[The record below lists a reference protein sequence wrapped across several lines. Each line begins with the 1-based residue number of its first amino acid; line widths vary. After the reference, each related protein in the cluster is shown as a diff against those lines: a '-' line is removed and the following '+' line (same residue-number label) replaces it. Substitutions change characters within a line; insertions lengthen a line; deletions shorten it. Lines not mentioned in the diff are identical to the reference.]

1 MVAFA
6 LLVAAFLIVGLAV
19 LAVAFAS
26 GRRRSASGAQ
36 ASRGSGGLLYTG
48 VALVVVGIGLA
59 LPLALLIGNADS
71 ADVKAVGGVDLTAA
85 QAHGRELF
93 ASNCATCH
101 TLKASN
107 STGEIGPNLDVLRPP
122 AGLVENAI
130 LVGRAN
136 GRGNMPAGL
145 LTGADAKDVASYVA
159 AVAGREDVTA
169 AVAAPAAPAAGN

>member
-6 LLVAAFLIVGLAV
+6 LLVAAFLLVGLVV
-19 LAVAFAS
+19 LAFAFAS
-26 GRRRSASGAQ
+26 GRRRSASGA
-36 ASRGSGGLLYTG
+36 SSSGGGALLYTG
-48 VALVVVGIGLA
+48 VALCVVGIGLA
-59 LPLALLIGNADS
+59 LPLLLLIKNAEK

-107 STGEIGPNLDVLRPP
+107 SAGAIGPNLDVLKPQ
-122 AGLVENAI
+122 AALVENAI
-130 LVGRAN
+130 LIGRAA

-159 AVAGREDVTA
+159 AVAGRDDVTA
-169 AVAAPAAPAAGN
+169 APAPAGAAGN

>member
-6 LLVAAFLIVGLAV
+6 LLVAAFLLVGLVV
-19 LAVAFAS
+19 LAFAFAS
-26 GRRRSASGAQ
+26 GRRRSASGT
-36 ASRGSGGLLYTG
+36 SSSGGGALLYTG
-48 VALVVVGIGLA
+48 VALCVVGIGLA
-59 LPLALLIGNADS
+59 LPLLLLIKNAEK

-107 STGEIGPNLDVLRPP
+107 SAGAIGPNLDVLKPQ
-122 AGLVENAI
+122 AALVENAI
-130 LVGRAN
+130 LIGRAA

-159 AVAGREDVTA
+159 AVAGRDDVTA
-169 AVAAPAAPAAGN
+169 APAPASAAGN